1 MAKPRSEEKR
11 NAIMAAATR
20 IIATQGLGAPT
31 AVIAQEAGVANG
43 TLFTYFETK
52 TDLLN
57 ALYLEL
63 KTEMAEAAVDGL
75 PTKADLRK
83 QAFHIWKGSIGW
95 GVGTPDKRRAFV
107 QLCVS
112 DEITQ
117 ATRAEGHKVMM
128 PIADVMEHIRADGPM
143 RNAPMTFVTAI
154 MDSLAETTM
163 DFMIRDPA
171 NADKHCKTGFDALW
185 RVIA

>member
-1 MAKPRSEEKR
+1 MAKPKSEEKR

-20 IIATQGLGAPT
+20 IVATQGLGAPT

-57 ALYLEL
+57 ELYLEL
-63 KTEMAEAAVDGL
+63 KTEMATAALDGL
-75 PTKADLRK
+75 PIKADLRK
-83 QAFHIWKGSIGW
+83 QAFHIWKGSMGW
-95 GVGTPDKRRAFV
+95 GVADPDKRRAFA

-112 DEITQ
+112 DEITA
-117 ATRAEGHKVMM
+117 ATRAEGHKVMI
-128 PIADVMEHIRADGPM
+128 PVADVMERIRADGPM
-143 RNAPMTFVTAI
+143 RNASMTFVVAV
-154 MDSLAETTM
+154 MDALAETTM

-171 NADKHCKTGFDALW
+171 NAEKHCKTGFDALW
-185 RVIA
+185 RAIA

>member
-1 MAKPRSEEKR
+1 
-11 NAIMAAATR
+11 MAAA
-20 IIATQGLGAPT
+20 
-31 AVIAQEAGVANG
+31 
-43 TLFTYFETK
+43 
-52 TDLLN
+52 
-57 ALYLEL
+57 AL
-63 KTEMAEAAVDGL
+63 DGL
-75 PTKADLRK
+75 PFKADLRK
-83 QAFHIWKGSIGW
+83 QAFHIWKGSRAW
-95 GVGTPDKRRAFV
+95 GVTSPDKRRAFA

-112 DEITQ
+112 DEITA
-117 ATRAEGHKVMM
+117 ATRAEGRKVMM

-143 RNAPMTFVTAI
+143 RNAPMTFVTSI